1 LLSPSYLSAQEG
13 HNAGMTASQKH
24 EMKQQPDCG
33 EERYRGSGKLAGKVA
48 IVTGGDSGIGRAVV
62 IAFAR
67 EGADIALVYNKHD
80 EDATDTARFVEQAGR
95 RCLLLKKDIS
105 TGPGAADEVVNATIQ
120 ALGKVTTLVLNA
132 GIQFEENS
140 LDGITPEN
148 LTKTFETNVFA
159 NVWLSKAAV
168 KHFKEHA
175 GCTIIFNTSINA
187 FAGNKS
193 LISYSATKGAEQ
205 ALCRCAWVGRERW
218 LPRAARSV
226 SSTCSTNCCP
236 SAQRWPRTSWR
247 RVSASMPSRR
257 AR

>member
-1 LLSPSYLSAQEG
+1 MQKERGEVRIEVKERPTELTLSAAQHRTPHRRVDHAPLAGALQEG

-24 EMKQQPDCG
+24 DMKQRPDCG
-33 EERYRGSGKLAGKVA
+33 EERYRGSGKLQGKVA
-48 IVTGGDSGIGRAVV
+48 VVTGGDSGIGRAVV

-80 EDATDTARFVEQAGR
+80 EDAADTARYVEQAGR
-95 RCLLLKKDIS
+95 RCLVLKKDLS
-105 TGPGAADEVVNATIQ
+105 TGPGVAEEVVNATMQ
-120 ALGKVTTLVLNA
+120 AFGKVTTLVLNA

-148 LTKTFETNVFA
+148 LTKIFETNVYA

-175 GCTIIFNTSINA
+175 GCTITFNTSINA

-205 ALCRCAWVGRERW
+205 ALCRCELGRIAEVGV
-218 LPRAARSV
+218 LAAS
-226 SSTCSTNCCP
+226 
-236 SAQRWPRTSWR
+236 
-247 RVSASMPSRR
+247 
-257 AR
+257 